1 MTYKEI
7 AMAASYDY
15 YRIFYHAA
23 KYGSFTQAARVL
35 SSNQPNVTR
44 AMNALEAELGCRLFV
59 RSHKGAVLTPEGK
72 QLYEHVAAAYEQIR
86 SGEEELKR
94 STALQS
100 GHVSIAVSEIAL
112 HGLMLGILQAFSRK
126 YPGVR
131 IQIFNHSSNE
141 GADAVNRG
149 IADLA
154 VISSPFTMPPSLKE
168 TVLLS
173 FQDILIAGSRFHE
186 LHDQTIALAD
196 LNRMPLIGLAPKTGT
211 HAFFTDL
218 FRSYGLD
225 YQPSV
230 EAATTDQI
238 LPLVEHDIGLGFL
251 PSSMALNAVRN
262 KTVFPVSL
270 KETVPQRHISL
281 VRDRSR
287 TLSAAADALAAM
299 ILAGKEQEADLS

>member
-1 MTYKEI
+1 MV
-7 AMAASYDY
+7 ASYDY

-59 RSHKGAVLTPEGK
+59 RSHKGVVLTPEGK

-86 SGEEELKR
+86 IGEAELKR
-94 STALQS
+94 STVLET
-100 GHVSIAVSEIAL
+100 GHVSLAVSEIAL
-112 HGLMLGILQAFSRK
+112 HGLMLEILQAFSSR

-131 IQIFNHSSNE
+131 IQILNHSSNE

-149 IADLA
+149 IAELA
-154 VISSPFTMPPSLKE
+154 VISSPFVISPSLKE
-168 TVLLS
+168 TVLLP
-173 FQDILIAGSRFHE
+173 FQDILIAGPRFHE
-186 LHDQTIALAD
+186 LQHKTITLAQ
-196 LNRMPLIGLAPKTGT
+196 LKNMPLIGLAQNTGT

-218 FRSYGLD
+218 FRTYGLD
-225 YQPSV
+225 YHPSV

-238 LPLVEHDIGLGFL
+238 LPLVAHDIGLGFL
-251 PSSMALNAVRN
+251 PAEMAKEAIHTE
-262 KTVFPVSL
+262 TVFPVSL
-270 KETVPQRHISL
+270 KEPVPERHIIL

-287 TLSAAADALAAM
+287 TLSAAADALVQT
-299 ILAGKEQEADLS
+299 ILVKKR